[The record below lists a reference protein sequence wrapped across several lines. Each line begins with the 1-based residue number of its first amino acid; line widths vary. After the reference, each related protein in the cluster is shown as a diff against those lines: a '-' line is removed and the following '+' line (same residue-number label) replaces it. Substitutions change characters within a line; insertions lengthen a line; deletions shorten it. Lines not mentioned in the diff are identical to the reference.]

1 MSSIR
6 HLPELLDRQALGRLA
21 CRHINSLVEC
31 KYWSIPVIIRGCTWK
46 CQTPCGSKVAWYVA
60 NLRRLVT
67 TTVVAACRQC
77 RAIIMLPVLER
88 CVYLGTVVAVLYCL
102 QVGTSYD
109 RYCLEN
115 PTFSVDLLSAS
126 PWGKKRQGALGR
138 PLWHVAM
145 AGPLC
150 RYARC

>member
-31 KYWSIPVIIRGCTWK
+31 KYWTIPVIIRGCTWK

-102 QVGTSYD
+102 QVGTSVIVWKTQRFPWIYW
-109 RYCLEN
+109 
-115 PTFSVDLLSAS
+115 SAS

>member
-1 MSSIR
+1 MSSIW

-31 KYWSIPVIIRGCTWK
+31 KYWTIPVIIRGCTWK

-88 CVYLGTVVAVLYCL
+88 CVYLHVGTVVAVLYC
-102 QVGTSYD
+102 
-109 RYCLEN
+109 
-115 PTFSVDLLSAS
+115 
-126 PWGKKRQGALGR
+126 
-138 PLWHVAM
+138 
-145 AGPLC
+145 
-150 RYARC
+150 